1 MWRYDEGDVT
11 HVGVG
16 HSGEVTAVRISPDG
30 KTIVSVS
37 ADGAILRWRFPAM
50 DQELSM
56 SSSGEQ
62 GPMEGEGDATLQPQ
76 E

>member
-1 MWRYDEGDVT
+1 MT

-16 HSGEVTAVRISPDG
+16 HSGEVTAVKIAPDG
-30 KTIVSVS
+30 QSIVSVS

-50 DQELSM
+50 DQELYM

-62 GPMEGEGDATLQPQ
+62 GEGDAAIITEPQ